1 MIFVSTAWDS
11 GFKTYG
17 TASAEDLEGL
27 KLRLLE
33 SGHQKVHLVCVDAM
47 DDSWSYE
54 KSNIPIEKLCEAD
67 LAWLNV
73 PQEGRWASQRYL
85 VCRL

>member
-1 MIFVSTAWDS
+1 MIFVPTAWDS

-17 TASAEDLEGL
+17 TASAESLEGL
-27 KLRLLE
+27 RQKLLE
-33 SGHQKVHLVCVDAM
+33 SGQQQVHLVRVDAM

-54 KSNIPIEKLCEAD
+54 KSNISIGELSEAD

>member
-1 MIFVSTAWDS
+1 MIFVSTAWNA

-17 TASAEDLEGL
+17 MASAESLEGL
-27 KLRLLE
+27 RQKLLA
-33 SGHQKVHLVCVDAM
+33 SGHQKVHLVRVDAM
-47 DDSWSYE
+47 EDSWSYE
-54 KSNIPIEKLCEAD
+54 KSNIPVEALSEAD

-73 PQEGRWASQRYL
+73 PQDGRWASQRYL

>member
-11 GFKTYG
+11 GFKAYG
-17 TASAEDLEGL
+17 TASAENLEGL
-27 KLRLLE
+27 KLKLLQ
-33 SGHQKVHLVCVDAM
+33 SGQQKVHLMCVDAM

-54 KSNIPIEKLCEAD
+54 KSNIPVEELSEAD

>member
-1 MIFVSTAWDS
+1 MIFIATAWNA
-11 GFKTYG
+11 GFRTYG
-17 TASAEDLEGL
+17 TASAESLEGL
-27 KLRLLE
+27 RQKLLE
-33 SGHQKVHLVCVDAM
+33 SGQQKVHLVYVDAM
-47 DDSWSYE
+47 DDSWSYQ
-54 KSNIPIEKLCEAD
+54 KSNIPIEELSEAD

>member
-1 MIFVSTAWDS
+1 M
-11 GFKTYG
+11 
-17 TASAEDLEGL
+17 
-27 KLRLLE
+27 RLLE
-33 SGHQKVHLVCVDAM
+33 SGHGKVHLMCVDAM

-54 KSNIPIEKLCEAD
+54 KSNIPVEELSAAD